1 MGYVSPQIDP
11 EPGASGT
18 ELPPGRPMLF
28 ERADE
33 VFAGTWIGFSE
44 DDARSIA
51 EGANIS
57 NRAAAYLSM
66 R

>member
-1 MGYVSPQIDP
+1 
-11 EPGASGT
+11 
-18 ELPPGRPMLF
+18 MLF